1 MIFSLVAMTGLE
13 KCCITSAYLQWLCH
27 SGERPVARGPLVFL
41 GFFHVRS
48 LWKPQQCVIYVYFFI
63 KFVIKWSENS
73 VRFEFLMG
81 IAFQMDQNFVRFYL
95 SVRYGMYGNLN
106 TVLIT
111 LSAEFEQCYLVYL
124 LISKISKSKCRY
136 LLILSF

>member
-1 MIFSLVAMTGLE
+1 M
-13 KCCITSAYLQWLCH
+13 
-27 SGERPVARGPLVFL
+27 
-41 GFFHVRS
+41 
-48 LWKPQQCVIYVYFFI
+48 
-63 KFVIKWSENS
+63 
-73 VRFEFLMG
+73 RFEFLMG
-81 IAFQMDQNFVRFYL
+81 IAIQMDQNSVRFYL

-111 LSAEFEQCYLVYL
+111 LSAEFEQCYWVYL